1 MSHRT
6 TALILSLIANIAL
19 GIALWKLPTTPEELP
34 GKANSPVENAGDTNL
49 PAIPHDKIWNHL
61 ASDPSDAG
69 DARFVAQLRAE
80 GFPERVIRVLLDYRL
95 NEKFIGEIRELNTR
109 NQIPYWRNDTA
120 SRWNLTPEA
129 YARHREIEQHVAEQK
144 RLLLGPSAD
153 AFQPGDFGEPDRRR
167 YGDFSPEKI
176 SALKAIEKDYRE
188 LSNRIDDDKQ
198 GITLD
203 EDREKLAFLEK
214 QKQDDIARLLTPEE
228 FDQYKR
234 RSSAAAYFARSQ
246 LQFLDPTED
255 EFLALYRLRQDFDNR
270 FGVSHL
276 SREQSDR
283 RRSAEPELESQIA
296 ALLGPARFAEY
307 QITNDKNYQET
318 RAFITEAGLPSATT
332 RQLVAIQREST
343 QQADA
348 VKADTSLATE
358 ARDQKLTAVRQAAL
372 DKTAGLIGRERAASL
387 ETYKAGRWLAQI
399 APDPAEPKP

>member
-1 MSHRT
+1 MRRAPFILAVSLAANA
-6 TALILSLIANIAL
+6 ALAF
-19 GIALWKLPTTPEELP
+19 ALWKFPATDATSSSSNRPANSQSSANTTP
-34 GKANSPVENAGDTNL
+34 G
-49 PAIPHDKIWNHL
+49 IPHDKIWTHL
-61 ASDPSDAG
+61 AVGAD
-69 DARFVAQLRAE
+69 DARFVAHLRTE

-95 NEKFIGEIRELNTR
+95 NERFIAEIRELNTR
-109 NQIPYWRNDTA
+109 HQIPYWRNDTA

-129 YARHREIEQHVAEQK
+129 YARFREIEQHVAEQK

-167 YGDFSPEKI
+167 YGDFPPEKI

-188 LSNRIDDDKQ
+188 LSNRIDDDNQ
-198 GITLD
+198 GITLE

-214 QKQDDIARLLTPEE
+214 QKQDDIARLLTPDELE
-228 FDQYKR
+228 QYKR
-234 RSSAAAYFARSQ
+234 RSSSAAYFARNQ

-255 EFLALYRLRQDFDNR
+255 EFLALYRLRQDFDTR

-276 SREQSDR
+276 SREQSER
-283 RRSAEPELESQIA
+283 RRSAEPEFESQIA
-296 ALLGPARFAEY
+296 ALLGPDRFADY

-348 VKADTSLATE
+348 IKADKALTSE
-358 ARDQKLTAVRQAAL
+358 VRDQKLAALRQTAL
-372 DKTAGLIGRERAASL
+372 DKASSLLGRERAASL
-387 ETYKAGRWLAQI
+387 ESYKAGRWLAQI
-399 APDPAEPKP
+399 APTPARPKP